1 LETPGVKGCCVGYKP
16 NFPWQAPSLCTVS
29 HECHFLKFGR
39 GCAFVNLTI
48 ARFQRQ
54 ISPNTFTAENTL
66 SHSSSSR
73 LGGQN
78 LWVKLHRGI
87 GGLKGELSVIFFFRG
102 GSRVP
107 RLQKKERG
115 IGMVTGRIG
124 ERELLG
130 RSVNKTVRVPFT
142 RGSAT
147 QTHGQNPQAR
157 LSAKASGCP
166 GGGAKGGFGRGAG
179 GGLATE
185 AFAARVLLQI
195 HPGGASL
202 GGVVPLAN
210 FLVRQ
215 HLGDLVKKLVDV

>member
-1 LETPGVKGCCVGYKP
+1 MDFETPGVKGCCVGYKP

-124 ERELLG
+124 GKGTFREVSEQNGQSAFHEGECNPNPRPEPPGSLVGESLRLPRGWREGWVWTWGGRGVSNRSFCCPCPFADPPGRCLPWRGCPARELPCPATFG
-130 RSVNKTVRVPFT
+130 RS
-142 RGSAT
+142 
-147 QTHGQNPQAR
+147 GQKAR
-157 LSAKASGCP
+157 
-166 GGGAKGGFGRGAG
+166 
-179 GGLATE
+179 
-185 AFAARVLLQI
+185 
-195 HPGGASL
+195 
-202 GGVVPLAN
+202 
-210 FLVRQ
+210 
-215 HLGDLVKKLVDV
+215 